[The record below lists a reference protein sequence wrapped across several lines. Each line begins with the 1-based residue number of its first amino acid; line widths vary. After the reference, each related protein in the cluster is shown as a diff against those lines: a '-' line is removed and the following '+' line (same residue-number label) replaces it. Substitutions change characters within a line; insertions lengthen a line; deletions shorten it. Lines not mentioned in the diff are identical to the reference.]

1 MGKRNRSAIDT
12 EPKQPFAICHLQ
24 LWKSAKKQDAE
35 YTEKIYESHNW
46 KSGRQLIP
54 ISKFRRRKDTHS
66 QITTMPRILGKRT
79 DPSGKSAWAKKKKV
93 SSEPEEDWC
102 TSSYSAPVISGRP
115 PLSESSRKNSK
126 AHESLYISSEPT
138 VGLVVDDETY
148 GRGRR
153 VRKSQHRSHAVAD
166 EEVQSTISE
175 NARPSRNAHAQSQW
189 QKERAPPPLRQDPS
203 ETLSSW
209 SYASTKDFTID
220 DSFNPL
226 HDLDD
231 DFYPKRQSVAVLS
244 ILLVASQIF
253 ILVLQLILCGMAP
266 FDVNGFLGPY
276 PSTFS
281 EWGGKNS
288 YLMIRENEWWRLVTP
303 SFLSVGVLHLVINGF
318 CHLESVALF
327 EREWGSFRWLLI
339 YLLSSVGCQ
348 FCSTIFDE
356 DTIAVGSSGALM
368 GMFGGKLAEII
379 TLSLFDLK
387 DDRYD
392 DLVRVDQISSTMCGM
407 ALVFILSAFT
417 YIDWSGLVGGFLF
430 GFLGGIILLSGPV
443 ESCCTRF
450 FWVSLSVLGLSSSA
464 AGVMYLILTKI
475 EPDEQL
481 ADVCDYFRSFFP
493 EDYQC
498 QCL

>member
-1 MGKRNRSAIDT
+1 
-12 EPKQPFAICHLQ
+12 
-24 LWKSAKKQDAE
+24 
-35 YTEKIYESHNW
+35 
-46 KSGRQLIP
+46 
-54 ISKFRRRKDTHS
+54 
-66 QITTMPRILGKRT
+66 MPRVVQSKQR
-79 DPSGKSAWAKKKKV
+79 DPSGRSTWARKTKALR
-93 SSEPEEDWC
+93 ETDEEDWC
-102 TSSYSAPVISGRP
+102 NSSYRAPAIPGRP
-115 PLSESSRKNSK
+115 PLSDSSRKHSK
-126 AHESLYISSEPT
+126 TQESLYISSEPT

-148 GRGRR
+148 GRGRK
-153 VRKSQHRSHAVAD
+153 VRRSQPRSEAAVD
-166 EEVQSTISE
+166 EEREPKIAD
-175 NARPSRNAHAQSQW
+175 ARPSGNAHVPSQW
-189 QKERAPPPLRQDPS
+189 RKERPPSLPQDPS

-209 SYASTKDFTID
+209 SYASTRDFTID

-231 DFYPKRQSVAVLS
+231 DFYPKRQSVAVFS
-244 ILLVASQIF
+244 IMLVASHLF
-253 ILVLQLILCGMAP
+253 ILVIQLILCGMAP
-266 FDVNGFLGPY
+266 IDVNGFVGPY

-303 SFLSVGVLHLVINGF
+303 SFLSVGILHLIINGF

-327 EREWGSFRWLLI
+327 EREWGSFRWLVI
-339 YLLSSVGCQ
+339 YLVSSVGCQ

-379 TLSLFDLK
+379 TLSLFELK
-387 DDRYD
+387 GDRYD
-392 DLVRVDQISSTMCGM
+392 ELVRVDQISSTMCGM
-407 ALVFILSAFT
+407 ALLFILSAFT

-450 FWVSLSVLGLSSSA
+450 FWVSLSLLGISFST
-464 AGVMYLILTKI
+464 AGVLYLVLTKI

-481 ADVCDYFRSFFP
+481 ADVCDYFRYLFP